1 MNIKNRHHRADRS
14 SQSGLTLIETLIA
27 TAVLLFGT
35 LALMSVGMVAF
46 TATEN
51 QGHLAARTAEYAQDK
66 MEQLNSLAFC
76 DMQTDTTQFPA
87 ASSGGTGINALSAK
101 CPGSGPN
108 ATNGSSDPNNPA
120 TGYVDYLDPTGT
132 PTTSSGNWY
141 YIRVW
146 KITALSDTLKQI
158 TVSSMVRRAV
168 GGTGVGLTPQATV
181 TSLKAYPF

>member
-1 MNIKNRHHRADRS
+1 MKTKNRRRHLHRC

-35 LALMSVGMVAF
+35 LALMSVGMVAMK
-46 TATEN
+46 TTEN

-87 ASSGGTGINALSAK
+87 VSSGGTGLNALSAK
-101 CPGSGPN
+101 CPGSSSN
-108 ATNGSSDPNNPA
+108 TTNGSSDPNNPVA
-120 TGYVDYLDPTGT
+120 GYVDYLDATGT
-132 PTTSSGNWY
+132 PTTASGNWY

-146 KITALSDTLKQI
+146 QITALSDTLKQI
-158 TVSSMVRRAV
+158 TVTAMVRKAI
-168 GGTGVGLTPQATV
+168 GSNDLGLAPRSTV
-181 TSLKAYPF
+181 TLLKAFPF